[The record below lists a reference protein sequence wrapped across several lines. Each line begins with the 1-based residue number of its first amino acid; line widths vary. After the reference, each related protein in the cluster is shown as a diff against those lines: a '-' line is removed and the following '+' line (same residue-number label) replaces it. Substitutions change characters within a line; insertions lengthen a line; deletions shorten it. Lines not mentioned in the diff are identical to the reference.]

1 MDRGSGDIFYHLSVV
16 LHIQNT
22 GSILQTDTYPMMH
35 IILAILQFTSVDL
48 MMLAFMISIVFF
60 ILYVFFFYILGKTVL
75 GSTRGGILF
84 SVFALPL
91 VFSFAHYAY
100 YPFLFAL
107 FLIPLVL
114 FILSKLNTIT
124 QNRSGYYVCIV
135 GLSLFITYCH
145 PLIAIIIFIMF
156 SIFALFKIFYH
167 GLTGIYKSNNVAMNI
182 AFISFSTFSLWYI
195 QHMSLMQTSER
206 VFSSIFGDSNADT
219 ILNYQMNVLSASDA
233 SPWLVAERFIKYY
246 GPVSL
251 YIFISLI
258 FVMYSVFNYYRN
270 GKIHT
275 QDTIYSIHFIA
286 AIFIGALLV
295 MENLVI
301 FEPIRAVSY
310 CLIFSTILCGLFFY
324 RLYESRIENN
334 KNRDISFGITLI
346 IGTVCIL
353 SILSLFPS
361 PWIGAVNP
369 AFTLAEKQGSDWTIK
384 NNINTP
390 VLTEE
395 VTNIKYINYYNENIQ
410 NHYLQE
416 SIIYSREIPS
426 HFGYNETWPLAKSLA
441 NLNEGTLFMV
451 TTDLMEMA
459 PYAVPSDRRDRMKWF
474 TDSDF
479 NLLKQDPTVDF
490 IYSNVGYNVWRIR
503 P

>member
-1 MDRGSGDIFYHLSVV
+1 MISRKVIWSVNDRASASMCSKWVNTYSLNNLMAKFKKRRWLSLAINPYRNQYSTIISRIAPLTIIITLLISLLIIAINPPAIGYEISIYEAYPAVLWAFVSINILLSIYVIVRRCEGVSKGWVCGYFSVLLLQTVILLLPTIRGYFAMDRGSGDIFYHLSVV

-324 RLYESRIENN
+324 RL
-334 KNRDISFGITLI
+334 
-346 IGTVCIL
+346 
-353 SILSLFPS
+353 
-361 PWIGAVNP
+361 
-369 AFTLAEKQGSDWTIK
+369 
-384 NNINTP
+384 
-390 VLTEE
+390 
-395 VTNIKYINYYNENIQ
+395 
-410 NHYLQE
+410 
-416 SIIYSREIPS
+416 
-426 HFGYNETWPLAKSLA
+426 
-441 NLNEGTLFMV
+441 
-451 TTDLMEMA
+451 
-459 PYAVPSDRRDRMKWF
+459 
-474 TDSDF
+474 
-479 NLLKQDPTVDF
+479 
-490 IYSNVGYNVWRIR
+490 
-503 P
+503 